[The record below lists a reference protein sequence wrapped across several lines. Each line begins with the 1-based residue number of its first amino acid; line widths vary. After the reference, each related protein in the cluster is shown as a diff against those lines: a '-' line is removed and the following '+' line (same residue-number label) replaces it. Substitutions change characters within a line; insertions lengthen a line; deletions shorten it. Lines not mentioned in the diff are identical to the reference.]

1 MAAVY
6 GITSVFSA
14 ALSGKLLLRR
24 VGSLDG
30 RLIVRSL
37 TRMHVAALPSLIFAV
52 LVTVAFGAILRPGPL
67 YGFVTVAIG
76 GGGALLVYLRV
87 AGALGVEELPQLV
100 RTVAGRFAG
109 GLPAISRYG
118 PCGGAAGRRAR
129 CRR

>member
-1 MAAVY
+1 M
-6 GITSVFSA
+6 TSA
-14 ALSGKLLLRR
+14 
-24 VGSLDG
+24 DG

-52 LVTVAFGAILRPGPL
+52 LVTVTFGAILRPGPL

-87 AGALGVEELPQLV
+87 ARALGVEELPQLV
-100 RTVAGRFAG
+100 RTAAGRFAG

-118 PCGGAAGRRAR
+118 PCGGAAGREAR